1 MAIDTIG
8 TNALATGAVNTSKI
22 ASGAVD
28 DSTIEIA
35 SNQLQLKDGGI
46 TNAKVNAS
54 AGIVTTKISGL
65 DAQIDNGLGR
75 LENEI
80 GLLNVNRLID
90 NGAALD
96 DFVKGFSDA
105 FADETGVNTGANS
118 NSIYSAG
125 NDTYAGS
132 SVSNVDTQIGAD
144 TSLWQGNKTNWT
156 FGFSNSDGNNYGME
170 SNESSFGGNGRTTVR
185 TVSAYDST
193 GDFLEVRLNNTS
205 SIGGLIGV
213 VDQNYASHIPG
224 DTTSNYYAAGIFSSS
239 STHWFNG
246 SPITAGVKAA
256 ALWFS
261 SGNIYAYNITGSASS
276 AVSISAGASGT
287 AITLGIDPT
296 TRNLYAKINGTLNTT
311 LNNHWASGTNNK
323 SIDDDYYIISNATG
337 EGYNVDFDYVQLSQS
352 FGNANAASTFQT
364 AAQTATSQPDT
375 VRLVL
380 LGKEEQSQTINTDTI
395 WSISRDGGTT
405 FSAITMTQSG
415 NYNSSGVKIYTGTV
429 DVSGQPAGTS
439 IVLKQTTTAT
449 KGFTLHG
456 YSLLYK

>member
-22 ASGAVD
+22 AAGAVD

-105 FADETGVNTGANS
+105 FTDETGVNTGVNT
-118 NSIYSAG
+118 NTTYSTD
-125 NDTYAGS
+125 NDTYGASVIVNTLGFAHKLNS
-132 SVSNVDTQIGAD
+132 SS
-144 TSLWQGNKTNWT
+144 NWT
-156 FGFSNSDGNNYGME
+156 AYDATRLAYYSFGQY
-170 SNESSFGGNGRTTVR
+170 GGNGMSMATTSYGGNIRSSIYTPSVASSVTGTDLVR
-185 TVSAYDST
+185 WTMNDTENNGGVGIYLASAQSH
-193 GDFLEVRLNNTS
+193 VRLTANAS
-205 SIGGLIGV
+205 LAGGW
-213 VDQNYASHIPG
+213 
-224 DTTSNYYAAGIFSSS
+224 SNSSS
-239 STHWFNG
+239 
-246 SPITAGVKAA
+246 
-256 ALWFS
+256 
-261 SGNIYAYNITGSASS
+261 
-276 AVSISAGASGT
+276 
-287 AITLGIDPT
+287 
-296 TRNLYAKINGTLNTT
+296 
-311 LNNHWASGTNNK
+311 HWASGDPEVGGLKGMFVQFGGSGN
-323 SIDDDYYIISNATG
+323 YYVYNVKGANSSSGQYSTSDVMSWHRASDGTITLRKNGVDTGANVNANGSFTGDWRVVVNHAG
-337 EGYNVDFDYVQLSQS
+337 EGSTIDFTSLEIKENVPT
-352 FGNANAASTFQT
+352 GSTDAGVFQT
-364 AAQTATSQPDT
+364 AAQTAVSQPDT

-380 LGKEEQSQTINTDTI
+380 LGKEEQTQTLNTDTVF
-395 WSISRDGGTT
+395 SISRDGGTT

-429 DVSGQPAGTS
+429 DVSGQPTGTS
-439 IVLKQTTTAT
+439 VVLKVTTTAT

>member
-8 TNALATGAVNTSKI
+8 TNALATGAINTSKI
-22 ASGAVD
+22 ASSAVD

-105 FADETGVNTGANS
+105 FTDETGVNTGANS
-118 NSIYSAG
+118 NATYSAAS
-125 NDTYAGS
+125 DTYSPSENSAFAWDSIGDSADASTWAGDTSRWTFNTTIDS
-132 SVSNVDTQIGAD
+132 SGNYGGNIRTGVYYNSTKSDTGDIVRIQMAD
-144 TSLWQGNKTNWT
+144 TTNTAWLWIYEASSQSFLGAASGNY
-156 FGFSNSDGNNYGME
+156 YGM
-170 SNESSFGGNGRTTVR
+170 SFG
-185 TVSAYDST
+185 
-193 GDFLEVRLNNTS
+193 
-205 SIGGLIGV
+205 
-213 VDQNYASHIPG
+213 
-224 DTTSNYYAAGIFSSS
+224 SSS
-239 STHWFNG
+239 STHWIGGSQTPNQNACGLAFFNSGALRAYNPGTDGNAIGGGYSTSDVFVINRNASTGAITVSKNG
-246 SPITAGVKAA
+246 SELTDITSYYNKTISGDWRIGIGHAGEGA
-256 ALWFS
+256 S
-261 SGNIYAYNITGSASS
+261 MNITKLELGGL
-276 AVSISAGASGT
+276 AGDGT
-287 AITLGIDPT
+287 F
-296 TRNLYAKINGTLNTT
+296 N
-311 LNNHWASGTNNK
+311 
-323 SIDDDYYIISNATG
+323 
-337 EGYNVDFDYVQLSQS
+337 
-352 FGNANAASTFQT
+352 ASTFQT

-375 VRLVL
+375 IRLVL
-380 LGKEEQSQTINTDTI
+380 LGQENDSQTLNTDTVF
-395 WSISRDGGTT
+395 SLSRDGGTT

-439 IVLKQTTTAT
+439 IVLKQTTSAN
-449 KGFTLHG
+449 KRFTLHG

>member
-1 MAIDTIG
+1 MPSNSKNIAELLNTDTQIN
-8 TNALATGAVNTSKI
+8 NADV
-22 ASGAVD
+22 
-28 DSTIEIA
+28 A
-35 SNQLQLKDGGI
+35 SN
-46 TNAKVNAS
+46 

-105 FADETGVNTGANS
+105 FTDETGVNTGANS
-118 NSIYSAG
+118 NSIYSAA
-125 NDTYAGS
+125 NDTYGGS
-132 SVSNVDTQIGAD
+132 VLSSVDTQIGAN

-193 GDFLEVRLNNTS
+193 GDFLEFRVNNNSTIS
-205 SIGGLIGV
+205 GLIGV

-224 DTTSNYYAAGIFSSS
+224 DTTSNYYAGGIFSSS
-239 STHWFNG
+239 SSHWVSG

-256 ALWFS
+256 ALWFNS
-261 SGNIYAYNITGSASS
+261 SGIYAFNITGTSS
-276 AVSISAGASGT
+276 SIVSISYGASGSV
-287 AITLGIDPT
+287 ITLGIDPT
-296 TRNLYAKINGTLNTT
+296 TRKLYAKINGTLNTT